1 MAANLSFLRK
11 IYSLELASA
20 LEYRFSFFIQVF
32 AMFLNDLFWIFFWFL
47 LFERFTT
54 VGNYT
59 FTDMVL
65 FQSFLA
71 LSFGIIEIFFA
82 NRSILSKMIES
93 GSLDYYLTLPKN
105 ELLHVLIRCRTSGF
119 GDMLYGLVCALITL
133 PWHLWPLFL
142 LLLFFSALTML
153 SWSIL
158 IHSIGFFVDRFESAA
173 RVAQEGFLSF
183 AFYPF
188 GVYKGGVRFIL
199 LFVIP
204 AGFIAGIPVEI
215 VRLFSFKWIG
225 ITAAMS
231 IISFL
236 LAVAVFYTG
245 LKRYESGNVMVMR
258 G

>member
-1 MAANLSFLRK
+1 MAGNISFLRK

-20 LEYRFSFFIQVF
+20 LEYRFSFFTQVF

-54 VGNYT
+54 VGNYH

-71 LSFGIIEIFFA
+71 LSFGIIEVCFA
-82 NRSILSKMIES
+82 NRAILSKLIES

-105 ELLHVLIRCRTSGF
+105 ELLHILIRCRTSGF
-119 GDMLYGLVCALITL
+119 GDLLYGLVLALIIL
-133 PWHLWPLFL
+133 PWHVWPLYL
-142 LLLFFSALTML
+142 LLLFFSALVML

-158 IHSIGFFVDRFESAA
+158 VHSIGFFVNRFEGAA
-173 RVAQEGFLSF
+173 RVVQEGFLSL

-204 AGFIAGIPVEI
+204 AGFVAGIPVEVI
-215 VRLFSFKWIG
+215 HLFSFKWLG
-225 ITAAMS
+225 ITAIVS
-231 IISFL
+231 SLFFL
-236 LAVAVFYTG
+236 LALAVFYKG
-245 LKRYESGNVMVMR
+245 LKKYESGNVMVMR

>member
-1 MAANLSFLRK
+1 MGDNISFLRK

-20 LEYRFSFFIQVF
+20 LEYRFSFFTQVF

-59 FTDMVL
+59 FTDMIL
-65 FQSFLA
+65 FQSFVA

-93 GSLDYYLTLPKN
+93 GSLDYYLTLPKK
-105 ELLHVLIRCRTSGF
+105 ELLHILIRCRTSGF
-119 GDMLYGLVCALITL
+119 GDVLYGLVLAFYVL

-142 LLLFFSALTML
+142 LLLFFSALIML

-158 IHSIGFFVDRFESAA
+158 IHSIGFFVNRFESAA
-173 RVAQEGFLSF
+173 RIAQEGFLSF

-188 GVYKGGVRFIL
+188 GVYKGGARFIL

-204 AGFIAGIPVEI
+204 AGFVAGIPVE
-215 VRLFSFKWIG
+215 VMHLFSFKWLG
-225 ITAAMS
+225 ITAA
-231 IISFL
+231 ISTIFFL
-236 LAVAVFYTG
+236 LAVAVFYAG